1 MAARIKPLTQSLK
14 KGVRSEF
21 TQEHESTVRKMPS
34 PSTNTNILAFPD
46 SDRAAS
52 EKRQFMLTTDAS
64 LHGLGAV
71 VEERQEDNT
80 VRPFVFQ
87 SRGTLSN
94 EINWSVSELEAAVIV
109 WATKKDRSV
118 FYGVPFEVYTDHQP
132 LRNILSLAE
141 KVPKV
146 QR

>member
-1 MAARIKPLTQSLK
+1 
-14 KGVRSEF
+14 
-21 TQEHESTVRKMPS
+21 
-34 PSTNTNILAFPD
+34 
-46 SDRAAS
+46 
-52 EKRQFMLTTDAS
+52 MLTTDAS

-87 SRGTLSN
+87 SRGTLPN

-118 FYGVPFEVYTDHQP
+118 FYGVPFEVYTDHRP